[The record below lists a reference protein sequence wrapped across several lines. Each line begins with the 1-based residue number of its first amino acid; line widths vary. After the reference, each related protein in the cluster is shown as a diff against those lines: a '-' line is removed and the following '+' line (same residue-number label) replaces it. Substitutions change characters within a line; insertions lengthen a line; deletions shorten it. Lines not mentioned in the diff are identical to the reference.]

1 MNHFDIQRA
10 ESLMRYAEFLKD
22 MECHEYASDVINLL
36 HSEIVG
42 IDRFKEFDEVTEMV
56 GDGNTFHREYS
67 IHPEVKKYVQEQIK
81 QSMPEVYETYG
92 MYDDS
97 KIVNVSYETLHP
109 KLRHYVQQEIKQQLN
124 N

>member
-1 MNHFDIQRA
+1 MNHFDVQRV

-36 HSEIVG
+36 HSEVVG
-42 IDRFKEFDEVTEMV
+42 IDSFKEFDAVSKYTADEKVI
-56 GDGNTFHREYS
+56 HQEYS

-81 QSMPEVYETYG
+81 QSTPEVYETYD
-92 MYDDS
+92 MYDDG
-97 KIVNVSYETLHP
+97 KIVSVRYETLHP
-109 KLRHYVQQEIKQQLN
+109 KLRHYVQQEIKQQMN